1 MRRARQ
7 AVIRGTCSNRAE
19 RGAKPFSLLDTDRRR
34 VHQILNSPDATDT
47 ETEFVMSDRLRVL
60 ERIAADLDELA
71 RSHSAAQ
78 TVIGTSEEDTRAR
91 HRRRLVEP
99 PPQPRRLSQ
108 REERAE
114 L

>member
-1 MRRARQ
+1 MEQ
-7 AVIRGTCSNRAE
+7 AE
-19 RGAKPFSLLDTDRRR
+19 RRETVVVNLR
-34 VHQILNSPDATDT
+34 PDTDT